1 MSVKT
6 VTAKE
11 ARAALRQGGQR
22 VRQQATA
29 EIYDRHGYDLHGPKL
44 ERQTGAGMR
53 TNVHQLL
60 DPRLDVTP
68 KQRGVGNYFGA
79 IYEQAMGGAG
89 KQFLREYVDGGK
101 AGGGGYSE
109 AQAHKMRMLACA
121 TKALIE
127 AEPFT
132 YPAGKP
138 RGGCILGKHQQIKPL
153 ALAQGVCVYQTT
165 LSAIAIANGWSRIPI
180 IGGKWGRPQVPDR
193 QRKALAAAL
202 RDTLDL
208 IDKAWEEG
216 GYAVPYQFMTV
227 EVR

>member
-29 EIYDRHGYDLHGPKL
+29 EIYDRQGYDLHGPKL

-53 TNVHQLL
+53 TSVHQLL

-89 KQFLREYVDGGK
+89 KQFLREYVDGGRP
-101 AGGGGYSE
+101 E
-109 AQAHKMRMLACA
+109 AVG
-121 TKALIE
+121 I
-127 AEPFT
+127 
-132 YPAGKP
+132 P
-138 RGGCILGKHQQIKPL
+138 RRRR
-153 ALAQGVCVYQTT
+153 T
-165 LSAIAIANGWSRIPI
+165 R
-180 IGGKWGRPQVPDR
+180 
-193 QRKALAAAL
+193 
-202 RDTLDL
+202 
-208 IDKAWEEG
+208 
-216 GYAVPYQFMTV
+216 
-227 EVR
+227 